1 MSFVDFAFESCQLY
15 LGDSLFCVVTFLL
28 TSDIDGFGLEAMA
41 EDGYLVPA
49 ADGVDSRDL
58 YAMRFIQL
66 VFTWLPTTKT
76 YTATRDL
83 SERLLQ
89 PYHFG

>member
-1 MSFVDFAFESCQLY
+1 
-15 LGDSLFCVVTFLL
+15 
-28 TSDIDGFGLEAMA
+28 MA

-49 ADGVDSRDL
+49 EDGVESRDF